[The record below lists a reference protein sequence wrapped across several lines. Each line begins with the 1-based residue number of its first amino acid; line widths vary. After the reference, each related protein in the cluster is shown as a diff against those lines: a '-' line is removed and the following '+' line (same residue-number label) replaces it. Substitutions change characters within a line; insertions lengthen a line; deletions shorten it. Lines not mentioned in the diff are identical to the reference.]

1 VANLWAKLQILT
13 VLGAL
18 FPHFCPDIPAIWQE
32 GVDLQSPIHA
42 QFRVYRSNVS
52 PLHGEKPYGL
62 LSKCTTGMAALQA
75 GLTLMIHDIVVFNVP
90 FDTF

>member
-1 VANLWAKLQILT
+1 MRTNTENFVKIVQTSRPWVANLWAKLQILT

-52 PLHGEKPYGL
+52 PLHGEKP
-62 LSKCTTGMAALQA
+62 
-75 GLTLMIHDIVVFNVP
+75 
-90 FDTF
+90 